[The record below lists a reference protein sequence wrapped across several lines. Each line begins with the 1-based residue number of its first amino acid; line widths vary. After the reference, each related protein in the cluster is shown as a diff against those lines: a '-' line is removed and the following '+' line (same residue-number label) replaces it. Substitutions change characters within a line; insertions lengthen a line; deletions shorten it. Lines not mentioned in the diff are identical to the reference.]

1 MLRYCFLTFLGGNSL
16 KGVQEPVEQYPK
28 NIYCG
33 DHSRVKA
40 GQFFTKLEPEFCNFL
55 VNNIGDRAV
64 CALYFTKTEVNSS

>member
-1 MLRYCFLTFLGGNSL
+1 M

-64 CALYFTKTEVNSS
+64 CALYFTKTEVNSSS